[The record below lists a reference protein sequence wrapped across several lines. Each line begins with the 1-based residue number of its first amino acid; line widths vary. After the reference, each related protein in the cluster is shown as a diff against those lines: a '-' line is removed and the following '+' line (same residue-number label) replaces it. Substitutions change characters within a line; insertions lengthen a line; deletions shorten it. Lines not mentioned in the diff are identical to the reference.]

1 MEYYYD
7 LEVMADLLDDL
18 IDYLLADSFEADHQ
32 QENRQ
37 EQD

>member
-32 QENRQ
+32 QDRQ
-37 EQD
+37 DQD

>member
-7 LEVMADLLDDL
+7 LELMADLLADL
-18 IDYLLADSFEADHQ
+18 MDYLLADSIEADQ

>member
-7 LEVMADLLDDL
+7 LEVMADLLADL
-18 IDYLLADSFEADHQ
+18 MDYLLADSIEADQ

>member
-7 LEVMADLLDDL
+7 LEVMADLIADL
-18 IDYLLADSFEADHQ
+18 MDYLLADSIEADQ

>member
-7 LEVMADLLDDL
+7 LEVMADLLADL
-18 IDYLLADSFEADHQ
+18 MDYLLADSLEADQ

>member
-7 LEVMADLLDDL
+7 LEVMADLLADL
-18 IDYLLADSFEADHQ
+18 MDYLLADSFEADQ

>member
-7 LEVMADLLDDL
+7 LELMADLIADL
-18 IDYLLADSFEADHQ
+18 MDYLLADSIEADQ